1 MIVFTKYYELSQSPP
16 HPPLLS
22 RTFDVAAA
30 DAYIQTLIASCL
42 TRIEVNVVYYD
53 GRYYFFILKMPYNF
67 QTPRDM
73 SFTNK
78 TVW

>member
-16 HPPLLS
+16 HPPLS

-42 TRIEVNVVYYD
+42 TRIEVNVVY
-53 GRYYFFILKMPYNF
+53 
-67 QTPRDM
+67 
-73 SFTNK
+73 
-78 TVW
+78 

>member
-30 DAYIQTLIASCL
+30 DAHIQTLIASCL
-42 TRIEVNVVYYD
+42 TRIEVNVVY
-53 GRYYFFILKMPYNF
+53 
-67 QTPRDM
+67 
-73 SFTNK
+73 
-78 TVW
+78 